1 MQFTC
6 DRQDLSN
13 AISNVSRAV
22 SGKSSLPALEG
33 ILLRA
38 EGNKVTLIGYN
49 LELGIWGDMEAAV
62 AEEGEIVLNARH
74 FSDICRRLPSDSV
87 SISVDKKQM
96 VTIRSGKAEFS
107 LIGIAAGEFPELPV
121 LTDGKEFEL
130 DGGMLADMIARTLFC
145 VAASDVKPIWTGTY
159 FEFKDGHLRL
169 VSVDG
174 YRMAIREEP
183 LTCMEDGSFI
193 IPGRTLNELLKFL
206 QEGTAVSIRAGKKH
220 VLFEVGDYT
229 VITRLIE
236 GEFVNYEGAIPK
248 TFITELRVSTAD
260 LIESVERASVLIT
273 ERLRSPIK
281 LNITD
286 ECIGVSCVTAQG
298 KVSDEAPFVSKQG
311 ENFEIG
317 FNNKYLLDAL
327 RSSGCDEVRVL
338 LGGAESPIRVLPL
351 EGESFIFVVVPIS
364 PRRG

>member
-1 MQFTC
+1 MQFSCT
-6 DRQDLSN
+6 RQDLC
-13 AISNVSRAV
+13 ACIANVSRAV

-33 ILLRA
+33 ILIRA
-38 EGNKVTLIGYN
+38 EAGHITMYGYN
-49 LELGIWGDMEAAV
+49 LELGIWGDMEGNII
-62 AEEGEIVLNARH
+62 EEGEIILNARH
-74 FSDICRRLPSDSV
+74 FSDICRRLPSESV
-87 SISVDKKQM
+87 NLSVDKKQM
-96 VTIRSGKAEFS
+96 ATIKSGKAEFS
-107 LIGIAAGEFPELPV
+107 LIGIAASEFPEMPFLA
-121 LTDGKEFEL
+121 DGKEFEL
-130 DGGMLADMIARTLFC
+130 DGGMLADMISRTLFC

-159 FEFKDGHLRL
+159 FEFKDDRLRL

-183 LTCMEDGSFI
+183 LNCMEDGSFI
-193 IPGRTLNELLKFL
+193 IPGRTLTELLKFL
-206 QEGTAVSIRAGKKH
+206 EEGTVVSIRAGKKH

-236 GEFVNYEGAIPK
+236 GEFVNYEAAIPK
-248 TFITELRVSTAD
+248 NFVTELRINTAE

-286 ECIGVSCVTAQG
+286 ECIGISCVTAQG
-298 KVSDEAPFVSKQG
+298 KVFDEADFISKQG

-338 LGGAESPIRVLPL
+338 LGGSEAPIRVLPL